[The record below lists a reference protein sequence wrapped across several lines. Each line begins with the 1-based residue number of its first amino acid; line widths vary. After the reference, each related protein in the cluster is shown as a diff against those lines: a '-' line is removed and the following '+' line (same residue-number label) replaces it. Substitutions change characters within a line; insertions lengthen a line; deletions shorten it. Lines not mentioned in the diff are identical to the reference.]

1 VHSGISEA
9 VSFADLERTLTEGGR
24 WNELLQLYESRLER
38 EADGPQASLI
48 LARAA
53 GLLLE
58 KLRDPNRAEGL
69 LRRLLDRDPEN
80 TVGREGLQQIYE
92 DRGDHEALCDLLER
106 EAARAPSPAEAAAT
120 YVELGRLLDEKLGR
134 KARAL
139 VMWQRALRLV
149 PDHAE
154 ALDLAQRCSV
164 ELGRLDA
171 ARSLLDRELAAR
183 PDGAKEVARRYAQL
197 GSVALEQASR
207 HEFAERCAT
216 AALAADPDCEAA
228 KVVLSSVAA
237 LREDWKGEVRALRAR
252 AMEERD
258 RKVASRH
265 YLQAAALHAAFDA
278 SSEGEARS
286 RECLERSFLLW
297 PGNPEA
303 LDFLERRHAASGDW
317 DGLAK
322 AFEALVGVT
331 PESAGKA
338 ELFLRLSTLWS
349 VRFDDKARSVAA
361 LEQAAALDP
370 GRDEAV
376 VPLLE
381 HLEDGRQPDR
391 AIELLERYLSAGGAS
406 PRATDLR
413 LKLAELYLA
422 EGAKDRARAHLEAVL
437 RKDPRQER
445 AEALLEP
452 LLDEEEHAGA
462 LAKMLE
468 RRSDRLADPRERR
481 DLLLRA
487 SRLSHAAPK
496 ERMRLLGRALVA
508 TPGDPQVHDELE
520 EVGRE
525 AQASE
530 GVAQLYQAALLS
542 VDDPQTRL
550 SLLVRLGRV
559 FEEDLGRAAE
569 AAACARQAAA
579 LSPDDPSIAADLERR
594 MEKAGEHAALAASQ
608 REKLAR
614 TEDPG
619 QRRALLEKLAAH
631 HERQGDDPEALVEIY
646 RELLAL
652 HTDPQMQRK
661 LAATLGGL
669 SRFTEQRE
677 VLEALAA
684 RDGPDGLGARMEL
697 AQLLATR
704 LGAPEDAADLHLAIL
719 AEAPDSHATVS
730 ALEALLQAGVA
741 VERIGAALG
750 PHFEA
755 RGEWSR
761 LAAVLEARI
770 SVERDPDVRR
780 LRFLALADVHAEK
793 LGDPRGAFDALSRTF
808 AEAPEAGELLASLE
822 KRAEELGAHLELARI
837 LRGGWR
843 TGDAEEDR
851 ALASSAA
858 LLAARAPSDPD
869 LVAAAHH
876 RLLEID
882 PTDAS
887 ALSALEAIA
896 ARDERWPEATGFVER
911 LLAVDPA
918 PAARAEREMRLAG
931 YLRRQ
936 GQHADAA
943 RSLRSALGAGADEEA
958 VLPLLADS
966 LEQAGL
972 VAELAEVLSRMLE
985 RATLAGDTEGA
996 ARLALQRART
1006 LEGLGSKAAAVAD
1019 YAALLAERPFD
1030 PDAIQALEALLSD
1043 PEARASAARAL
1054 ERSYVA
1060 SASWRK
1066 LHGVI
1071 EIQVEDS
1078 TDPVFRARELRRL
1091 AQLSA
1096 RELQSP
1102 ALAFGALARA
1112 FQEAPDDPLLRSELR
1127 VAAADADCLEEL
1139 AELMAEVADA
1149 KADSIAVPQLLALE
1163 REIAELYE
1171 KKLGDPEAAIARY
1184 ERMRRLDPSS
1194 LDALRGLHRLHREGS
1209 DWRGLHGVAL
1219 ALAGA
1224 VQDLRERLSLWRE
1237 AARIAAEQICDPALA
1252 AQTWRRIADADA
1264 TDAEALVQLDGLYLS
1279 LDRGADLA
1287 WVLEKRRALAI
1298 HAGEGLAVTELS
1310 FRLASLRR
1318 TACADPRGAL
1328 DLYREVLVAEP
1339 DHAEARAELEAWARK
1354 DEPGAAQALDLVDKV
1369 LGASGRH
1376 ERRLEL
1382 REARL
1387 GLPIPAEE
1395 RVARYEEL
1403 RGICELDLQ
1412 RADMAFA
1419 VCAKAFAERVVK
1431 DPADLE
1437 RLARKSGRFAEL
1449 AELYEATLRRDP
1461 EASGALRR
1469 RAAEIREVELHDVE
1483 GALRLWREIAAA
1495 DPDDDDALAALER
1508 LCRASGRHDE
1518 VAVLLERKIE
1528 ASASDEERLER
1539 LVELARLRFSS
1550 LGDAGGAIEAS
1561 RRALEIDER
1570 HGPALDLLGE
1580 IYAAGHRFEDL
1591 AALYERRSALASG
1604 EESLLW
1610 MAEQASLLAHRL
1622 GDPAGAVAIHG
1633 RILEAA
1639 PRHEASLRALEAL
1652 ARDPDPHL
1660 RARAAER
1667 LEPVFAA
1674 ELDHRRRVEML
1685 EAMAEVEEDPSRRAE
1700 RYAAISRIYA
1710 EELEAPELAFAAAG
1724 RALRADPDDPARL
1737 APCADAARV
1746 ADMEEELAALLEEC
1760 AAAARTL
1767 EGKAF
1772 LGRNLA
1778 TLLEARGETAGAR
1791 AAWKRVHGLL
1801 PDDMEA
1807 LRSLARLEEEAGDP
1821 HARIEVLRALL
1832 AREEEPAAC
1841 AARLL
1846 EIAQVQEDLLDD
1858 PLAALSSLRRVVE
1871 IEPGHAVALDAMD
1884 RLCLLTQRFED
1895 LDDVLRR
1902 KLELPTEDVA
1912 LARQT
1917 RVRLAEVRVRHL
1929 GDERGALDL
1938 LAQVLSEDPR
1948 HAPARQLLESIVA
1961 ASPED
1966 ADAAAILEGACRAS
1980 GDWQRCAE
1988 LVEGRI
1994 ARLPDP
2000 EARKEALLDLARLRE
2015 EHQRR
2020 PDLAFLALG
2029 RAFREEPGDD
2039 AIWPLAAAAAKAADS
2054 VEEWIA
2060 IAEGAMLEVR
2070 EAKVASALALHLAA
2084 LCEEDAGDDEAAI
2097 GWLERAERLDPAAAP
2112 VVLPALDRL
2121 YPRAQR
2127 WEDHARVL
2135 ERRIAAEPEGRIEN
2149 LARLGQLARERL
2161 GDADRAILAW
2171 ESVLES
2177 DPEHGTALRALDGLY
2192 SETGRHEELLRI
2204 LVAQRR
2210 AADAADPRLSLRIG
2224 ELAAEVGQDDLAIAH
2239 LREVLDAEPRNE
2251 HARDRLE
2258 ALYEAAGRWEDLAA
2272 LLRGR
2277 IAQSLDPRE
2286 LGRLHEKLGG
2296 ILRDRLDDPAGAVAS
2311 FRAVLDRDPRSV
2323 AALGALRE
2331 LYAQSGDLEALAG
2344 VLRRLIPLQDGAA
2357 GVKAVR
2363 LELAGAFVALG
2374 RTDEAKDSLK
2384 RVLDLEPHQAAEL
2397 QRAEALLRAL
2407 EAWPEVVRAL
2417 EMRASLASGDEA
2429 IELWSEI
2436 ARTFAQAGRPE
2447 AGAPA
2452 LEKILE
2458 AHPDDAGAFE
2468 TLRGIYRD
2476 AADWRRYATA
2486 TERFAARLED
2496 PAAQIPLLRELARVH
2511 EERLGQKELAFA
2523 KLSAAFEMAPTDP
2536 ELRADLERLA
2546 AACDMREELAMI
2558 YETVA
2563 EGLEGKAGA
2572 ASLWL
2577 ARGRLLGESLDDAD
2591 EAEASFRRILESDPH
2606 DAEALD
2612 ALESLLERRGAHRKL
2627 AEVLERKLD
2636 AAQPEQKRELLLKLA
2651 TLHDEALGDPGE
2663 AIYSLRRA
2671 FELDPADASVLE
2683 SLCALYRREERFA
2696 DLASLLARSRDLAS
2710 TDADRISLQLR
2721 LGAVQENDL
2730 ADAQGA
2736 IASFAAVL
2744 DLDPANSEAMEALER
2759 IYTRDD
2765 RYAELLR
2772 IYDRKLQITE
2782 SPREKARLY
2791 AKAAGIWEERLQNP
2805 ANAVACL
2812 EGVLSLEPDNLRALR
2827 ELGRLL
2833 RDLSSWERLA
2843 QVYRQHEA
2851 LAAADPAL
2859 AQERLELRVKL
2870 AELLRDELHDSAQ
2883 AERAFAA
2890 ALELDERCRPAIRGL
2905 ATIYERSGNWAQ
2917 ALAMLERQVRLADDV
2932 QEAIELHH
2940 RIGSIHA
2947 DVLGDVEAA
2956 RASFERALELD
2967 EAYLP
2972 AIRALRELHHKR
2984 GDTEAWLQALEQEA
2998 AHAADPAEKTRLW
3011 VELGRHHL
3019 DVRGDGEAALRAFEE
3034 ARRHGPDALAVA
3046 MPLSDLYVE
3055 RERWADAEAVLDVVC
3070 ARLTEKGNEPELLTH
3085 KVYRLGF
3092 VAARLG
3098 NREKARRSYERAY
3111 ELDPTFLP
3119 AAEGLGGELAR
3130 AGDHAAALKVY
3141 QAILIH
3147 HRDELTEPEV
3157 VEIYFT
3163 IGDLRRKLGE
3173 AAAARRSLESALEL
3187 DPWHLESHRALVAL
3201 AEEAGDHEL
3210 AIAHKQKLAEVA
3222 EGEEKAEILRS
3233 IASAASEK
3241 LGDHYL
3247 AIDSLVAALRLRPD
3261 DVPLMEELLAL
3272 YRETKQGPKAVELLE
3287 QLVAMPAVQED
3298 PERAI
3303 RFHFLLGACFAEEAR
3318 SDDEQ
3323 RARAASHFNAV
3334 LDLDW
3339 RQTPAFQALEALLV
3353 EARDWRG
3360 LEANYVTML
3369 ERLGKVE
3376 GTGKARAVLFR
3387 TLGDLYLETLA
3398 DTKAAIEAYKA
3409 VTILAPDDGAAA
3421 ERYANLVSQ
3430 QRGSEPEA
3438 IEAWRRALPHQA
3450 SHVAGAR
3457 TLMRLHA
3464 RRKAYDEAFACAQ
3477 VIAYLWGEGGTDE
3490 EEILERLRPF
3500 GKDSASAVLSD
3511 RSWRELVYHE
3521 RLRGTIGGILAVVQA
3536 ESGGVFARD
3545 HASLSIQGR
3554 DVRIDRKRDRVDVA
3568 TSMLFFGNA
3577 YRYVATTL
3585 GMEAIELYKVPGI
3598 SGLHLADTWPTC
3610 LVAGEELFTDQRP
3623 KKELYFQIGR
3633 ALAWARPELS
3643 MARLRRRD
3651 QLELIVESAAKLGD
3665 SKLETRFD
3673 ERTVERVRRQLAKSI
3688 SPAGQQRL
3696 KALAK
3701 AYAAE
3706 RPDVGAYLEAADRT
3720 ATRVGGLLAGDLR
3733 VAARLL
3739 GEGGADAEVE
3749 ATRRID
3755 LSLFCLSDAWTR
3767 LRKELGVQV
3776 AVPT

>member
-1 VHSGISEA
+1 VHAGISDA
-9 VSFADLERTLTEGGR
+9 VSFADLERTLTEGAR
-24 WNELLQLYESRLER
+24 WNELLQLYEGRLER

-80 TVGREGLQQIYE
+80 AVGREGLQQIYE

-106 EAARAPSPAEAAAT
+106 EALRAPSPADAADA

-149 PDHAE
+149 ADHAE
-154 ALDLAQRCSV
+154 ALELAQRCSV

-171 ARSLLDRELAAR
+171 ARVLLDRELAAR
-183 PDGAKEVARRYAQL
+183 PERAKDVARRYAQL
-197 GSVALEQASR
+197 GSIALEQTSR
-207 HEFAERCAT
+207 HEFAEGCAN
-216 AALAADPDCEAA
+216 AALAADPGCDAA

-237 LREDWKGEVRALRAR
+237 LRTDWKGEVRALRSR

-258 RKVASRH
+258 RKVASRQ
-265 YLQAAALHAAFDA
+265 YLQAAALHAAFD
-278 SSEGEARS
+278 SSAEGEERS

-317 DGLAK
+317 AGLVK

-338 ELFLRLSTLWS
+338 ELHLRLSTLWS

-361 LEQAAALDP
+361 IEQAVALDP

-381 HLEDGRQPDR
+381 HFEDERQPDR
-391 AIELLERYLSAGGAS
+391 AIELLERYLSAGGS
-406 PRATDLR
+406 SSRSVDLR
-413 LKLAELYLA
+413 LRLAELYLA
-422 EGAKDRARAHLEAVL
+422 EGAKDRARTHLEAVL

-445 AEALLEP
+445 AESLLEP
-452 LLDEEEHAGA
+452 LLDEEAHAGA

-468 RRSDRLADPRERR
+468 RRSDRLRDPRERR
-481 DLLLRA
+481 ELLVRA

-508 TPGDPQVHDELE
+508 TPGDSRLHDELE
-520 EVGRE
+520 KVGRE

-542 VDDPQTRL
+542 VDDPETRL
-550 SLLVRLGRV
+550 ALLTRLGRV
-559 FEEDLGRAAE
+559 FEEDLGRATE

-579 LSPDDPSIAADLERR
+579 LSPEDPAIAADLERR
-594 MEKAGEHAALAASQ
+594 MEKAGEHAALAAAQ
-608 REKLAR
+608 REKLSR
-614 TEDPG
+614 TEDPA
-619 QRRALLEKLAAH
+619 QRRALLEKLASH
-631 HERQGDDPEALVEIY
+631 NERQGGEPEALVEIY
-646 RELLAL
+646 RELIAL
-652 HTDPQMQRK
+652 DPDPMLQRK
-661 LAATLGGL
+661 LAAALGGL

-677 VLEALAA
+677 VLESLAA
-684 RDGPDGLGARMEL
+684 REGADGLGARMEL
-697 AQLLATR
+697 AQLLASR
-704 LGAPEDAADLHLAIL
+704 LGAPEDAADLHLEIL
-719 AEAPDSHATVS
+719 AEAPDSQATLA
-730 ALEALLQAGVA
+730 ALEGLLQGGVA

-750 PHFEA
+750 PIFES

-770 SVERDPDVRR
+770 SVERDSGVRR
-780 LRFLALADVHAEK
+780 MRFLALADVHAEK

-808 AEAPEAGELLASLE
+808 AEAPEAGDLLASLE
-822 KRAEELGAHLELARI
+822 KRAAELGAHHELARI
-837 LRGGWR
+837 LRGSWR
-843 TGDAEEDR
+843 TGDPEVDR
-851 ALASSAA
+851 ALASRAA
-858 LLAARAPSDPD
+858 TLAGVAPSDPD

-882 PTDAS
+882 PTDAG
-887 ALSALEAIA
+887 ALAALEELA
-896 ARDERWPEATGFVER
+896 AGAERWPEATGFVER

-918 PAARAEREMRLAG
+918 PASRADRELRLAG

-943 RSLRSALGAGADEEA
+943 RSMQAALGAGADEEP

-972 VAELAEVLSRMLE
+972 AAELAEVLSRMHE
-985 RATLAGDTEGA
+985 RATLAGDGEGA
-996 ARLALQRART
+996 ARIALQRART

-1043 PEARASAARAL
+1043 PEARGAAARAL
-1054 ERSYVA
+1054 ERSYAA

-1066 LHGVI
+1066 LHGVL
-1071 EIQVEDS
+1071 EIQIDDS
-1078 TDPVFRARELRRL
+1078 SDPVFRARELRRL

-1112 FQEAPDDPLLRSELR
+1112 FHEAPDDPLLRSELR

-1139 AELMAEVADA
+1139 AELMAEAADA
-1149 KADSIAVPQLLALE
+1149 KADSMAVPQLLALE
-1163 REIAELYE
+1163 REVAELYE
-1171 KKLGDPEAAIARY
+1171 KKLGNREAAAARY
-1184 ERMRRLDPSS
+1184 ERMVRLDPSS
-1194 LDALRGLHRLHREGS
+1194 FDALRGLHRLHREGS
-1209 DWRGLHGVAL
+1209 DWVRLHDVTL
-1219 ALAGA
+1219 ALADA
-1224 VQDLRERLSLWRE
+1224 VQDLRERIALWRE
-1237 AARIAAEQICDPALA
+1237 AARVAAERICDPALA
-1252 AQTWRRIADADA
+1252 AESWRRIADADGA
-1264 TDAEALVQLDGLYLS
+1264 DAEALVQLDGLYLS
-1279 LDRGADLA
+1279 LDRGAELA
-1287 WVLEKRRALAI
+1287 WVLEKRRALAL

-1318 TACADPRGAL
+1318 SACADPRGAL

-1339 DHAEARAELEAWARK
+1339 DHADARADLEAWART
-1354 DEPGAAQALDLVDKV
+1354 DEPGAAQSLDLVDRV
-1369 LGASGRH
+1369 LRASGRH

-1387 GLPIPAEE
+1387 MLPIPAEE
-1395 RVARYEEL
+1395 RAVRYDEL

-1419 VCAKAFAERVVK
+1419 VCARAFAERVAS
-1431 DPADLE
+1431 DPEILE
-1437 RLARKSGRFAEL
+1437 RLARKSGRFADL

-1461 EASGALRR
+1461 EASASLRR

-1483 GALRLWREIAAA
+1483 GSLRLWREIAAE
-1495 DPDDDDALAALER
+1495 DPSDEASLAALER
-1508 LCRASGRHDE
+1508 LCRASGLHEE
-1518 VAVLLERKIE
+1518 VAVILERKIG
-1528 ASASDEERLER
+1528 APLADEERLAL

-1550 LGDAGGAIEAS
+1550 MGDAGGAIESA
-1561 RRALEIDER
+1561 RRALAIDER

-1580 IYAAGHRFEDL
+1580 IFAAGHRFDDL
-1591 AALYERRSALASG
+1591 AELCARRSALTEG
-1604 EESLLW
+1604 DESLRW
-1610 MAEQASLLAHRL
+1610 QVEQASLLAHRL

-1633 RILEAA
+1633 RILETS
-1639 PRHEASLRALEAL
+1639 PRHEASLRALEAH

-1660 RARAAER
+1660 RAKAAAL
-1667 LEPVFAA
+1667 LEPVYEA

-1685 EAMAEVEEDPSRRAE
+1685 EAMAEVEEEPSRRAE
-1700 RYAAISRIYA
+1700 RYAAISRIYS
-1710 EELEAPELAFAAAG
+1710 EQLDAPELAFAAAG
-1724 RALRADPDDPARL
+1724 RALRADPDDPSRL
-1737 APCADAARV
+1737 EPCAAAARV
-1746 ADMEEELAALLEEC
+1746 ADMEEELAGLLEEC

-1767 EGKAF
+1767 DAKVF
-1772 LGRNLA
+1772 LGRALA
-1778 TLLEARGETAGAR
+1778 ALLESLGEAAGAR
-1791 AAWKRVHGLL
+1791 AAWKRIHGLV

-1807 LRSLARLEEEAGDP
+1807 LRSLARLEEQAGDP

-1832 AREEEPAAC
+1832 AREEEPSAC

-1858 PLAALSSLRRVVE
+1858 PLSALSSLRRVVE
-1871 IEPGHAVALDAMD
+1871 IEPSHAVALDAMD
-1884 RLCLLTQRFED
+1884 RICLVTQRFED

-1902 KLELPTEDVA
+1902 KIELPTDDVA

-1917 RVRLAEVRVRHL
+1917 RVRLAEVRLRHL
-1929 GDERGALDL
+1929 GDARGALDH
-1938 LAQVLSEDPR
+1938 LAHVLSEDPR

-1961 ASPED
+1961 ASPDD
-1966 ADAAAILEGACRAS
+1966 ADAAAILESASRSS

-1988 LVEGRI
+1988 LVEKRI

-2000 EARKEALLDLARLRE
+2000 EARKEALLDLARLRD

-2029 RAFREEPGDD
+2029 RAYREEPSDA

-2054 VEEWIA
+2054 VEEWIV
-2060 IAEGAMLEVR
+2060 IAERELPHVR
-2070 EAKVASALALHLAA
+2070 EAQVAAALALHLAS
-2084 LCEEDAGDDEAAI
+2084 LCEEAAGDDEAAI
-2097 GWLERAERLDPAAAP
+2097 SWFERAEELDPDSAS

-2127 WEDHARVL
+2127 WEAHAGVL
-2135 ERRIAAEPEGRIEN
+2135 ERLIASAPDQRAEN
-2149 LARLGQLARERL
+2149 LARLAQLAHERL

-2171 ESVLES
+2171 ESILEG
-2177 DPEHGTALRALDGLY
+2177 DPSHAAALRALDDLY
-2192 SETGRHEELLRI
+2192 AETGRHEKLLGI
-2204 LVAQRR
+2204 LVAQRHVSGT
-2210 AADAADPRLSLRIG
+2210 ADPRLSLRIG
-2224 ELAAEVGQDDLAIAH
+2224 ELAAEVGQDDVAIEH
-2239 LREVLDAEPRNE
+2239 LREVLAAEPRNE
-2251 HARDRLE
+2251 PARDRLE
-2258 ALYEAAGRWEDLAA
+2258 ALYESGGRWEDLAA

-2286 LGRLHEKLGG
+2286 LGRLHEKLGCL
-2296 ILRDRLDDPAGAVAS
+2296 LRDRLEDPAGAVAS
-2311 FRAVLDRDPRSV
+2311 FRAVLDRDPRNA

-2331 LYAQSGDLEALAG
+2331 LHAQSGDVEALAG

-2357 GVKAVR
+2357 GVKTVR

-2374 RTDEAKDSLK
+2374 RNDEALDSLK
-2384 RVLDLEPHQAAEL
+2384 RVLDLEPHQPAEL
-2397 QRAEALLRAL
+2397 QRAEALFRAL
-2407 EAWPEVVRAL
+2407 DAWPEVVRSL
-2417 EMRASLASGDEA
+2417 EMRAALASGEDA

-2436 ARTFAQAGRPE
+2436 ARTYADAGRTE

-2452 LEKILE
+2452 LERILE
-2458 AHPDDAGAFE
+2458 ARPDDASAFE
-2468 TLRGIYRD
+2468 RLRDVYRG
-2476 AADWRRYATA
+2476 AADWRRYALA
-2486 TERFAARLED
+2486 TERFASHVED
-2496 PAAQIPLLRELARVH
+2496 PAAQMPLLRELAKVH

-2523 KLSAAFEMAPTDP
+2523 KLSAAFEMAPGDL

-2546 AACDMREELAMI
+2546 ASCDMREELAMI

-2563 EGLEGKAGA
+2563 ENLDGRQGA

-2591 EAEASFRRILESDPH
+2591 EAEASFRRILEDDPRN
-2606 DAEALD
+2606 AEALD
-2612 ALESLLERRGAHRKL
+2612 ALAVLLSRRGDHRKL
-2627 AEVLERKLD
+2627 AAILEQKLD
-2636 AAQPEQKRELLLKLA
+2636 AAQPDQKRELLLALA
-2651 TLHDEALGDPGE
+2651 TLHDEELGDPGE

-2671 FELDPADASVLE
+2671 FELDPADRSVLE
-2683 SLCALYRREERFA
+2683 SLCEIYRREERFA
-2696 DLASLLARSRDLAS
+2696 DLASLLARSRDLAA
-2710 TDADRISLQLR
+2710 TQADRISLQLR

-2730 ADAQGA
+2730 ADAQSA
-2736 IASFAAVL
+2736 IESYGAVL
-2744 DLDPANSEAMEALER
+2744 DLDPSNAEAMEALER
-2759 IYTRDD
+2759 LYTRDD

-2772 IYDRKLQITE
+2772 IYDRKLQIAE

-2805 ANAVACL
+2805 GNAVACL

-2843 QVYRQHEA
+2843 AVYRQHEA
-2851 LAAADPAL
+2851 LAARDPAL
-2859 AQERLELRVKL
+2859 SQERIELRVKL
-2870 AELLRDELHDSAQ
+2870 GELLHDELHDPAQ
-2883 AERAFAA
+2883 AERAFTA

-2905 ATIYERSGNWAQ
+2905 SSIYERSGNWAQ
-2917 ALAMLERQVRLADDV
+2917 ALAMLERQVRLVDDV
-2932 QEAIELHH
+2932 QEAIELHA
-2940 RIGSIHA
+2940 RIGGIHA

-2956 RASFERALELD
+2956 RASFERVLELD
-2967 EAYLP
+2967 QAHLP
-2972 AIRALRELHHKR
+2972 AIRALRALHHKR
-2984 GDTEAWLQALEQEA
+2984 GDTGGWLHALEQEA
-2998 AHAADPAEKTRLW
+2998 AHATDPAEKSRLY

-3019 DVRGDGEAALRAFEE
+3019 DVRSDGEAAIRAFEE
-3034 ARRHGPDALAVA
+3034 ARRHGPEGLAAA

-3055 RERWADAEAVLDVVC
+3055 RERWAEAEVVLDVVC
-3070 ARLTEKGNEPELLTH
+3070 ARLAEKGNEPELLTH
-3085 KVYRLGF
+3085 KIYRLGF
-3092 VAARLG
+3092 VASRLG

-3119 AAEGLGGELAR
+3119 AAEGLGSELAR
-3130 AGDHAAALKVY
+3130 AGEHAAALKVY

-3147 HRDELTEPEV
+3147 HRDELTDPEV

-3173 AAAARRSLESALEL
+3173 PAAARRSLESALEL
-3187 DPWHLESHRALVAL
+3187 DAWHLESHRALVAL
-3201 AEEAGDHEL
+3201 AAELGDHEL
-3210 AIAHKQKLAEVA
+3210 AISHQQKLAEVA
-3222 EGEEKAEILRS
+3222 EGQEKAEILRS
-3233 IASAASEK
+3233 IATTASEK

-3247 AIDSLVAALRLRPD
+3247 AIDSLVAALRVHPD
-3261 DVPLMEELLAL
+3261 DLPLMEELLGL

-3303 RFHFLLGACFAEEAR
+3303 RFHFLLGACFADEAR
-3318 SDDEQ
+3318 SDADQ
-3323 RARAASHFNAV
+3323 RARAVSHFNAV

-3353 EARDWRG
+3353 EAKDWRG
-3360 LEANYVTML
+3360 LEANYVAML

-3398 DTKAAIEAYKA
+3398 DTQAAIEAYKA
-3409 VTILAPDDGAAA
+3409 VTILAPDDAGAA

-3438 IEAWRRALPHQA
+3438 IAAWRHALPNQA

-3464 RRKAYDEAFACAQ
+3464 RRKSYDEAFACAQ

-3500 GKDSASAVLSD
+3500 GKDSATAVLSD
-3511 RSWRELVYHE
+3511 KAWREQLYHE

-3623 KKELYFQIGR
+3623 KKELYFQIGK
-3633 ALAWARPELS
+3633 ALAWARPEMS

-3673 ERTVERVRRQLAKSI
+3673 AGTVDRVRRQLAKSV

-3696 KALAK
+3696 KVLAA

-3720 ATRVGGLLAGDLR
+3720 ATRAGALLAGDLR

-3739 GEGGADAEVE
+3739 GEGGADAAVE
-3749 ATRRID
+3749 AARRKD
-3755 LSLFCLSDAWTR
+3755 LSAFCLSEAWTR
-3767 LRKELGVQV
+3767 LRKELGLQV